1 MATSQEALTDVMDS
15 LGQGLDLAR
24 DMNHHEYVIR
34 DLRIAVANSKLPRK
48 KEITQKLGL
57 LIQYTQEYAK

>member
-1 MATSQEALTDVMDS
+1 MATSQEALNDVIDS

-24 DMNHHEYVIR
+24 DMNHNEYVLR
-34 DLRIAVANSKLPRK
+34 DLRIAVANSKLSRK

-57 LIQYTQEYAK
+57 LIQHTQEYAK